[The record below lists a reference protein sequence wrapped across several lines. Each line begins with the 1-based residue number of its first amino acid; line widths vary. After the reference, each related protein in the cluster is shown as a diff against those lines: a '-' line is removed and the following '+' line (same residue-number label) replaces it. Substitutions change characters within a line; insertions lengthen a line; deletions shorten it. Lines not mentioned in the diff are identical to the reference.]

1 MAESGGGRDG
11 RHYRQMNDGEVKTQ
25 KTLGTH
31 SNTRETTSY
40 RSGIKTPRGNENQ
53 HVENQ
58 KKKGQ
63 TSSDIIIFHKDLL
76 FQILDL

>member
-40 RSGIKTPRGNENQ
+40 RSGRKTP
-53 HVENQ
+53 
-58 KKKGQ
+58 
-63 TSSDIIIFHKDLL
+63 
-76 FQILDL
+76 